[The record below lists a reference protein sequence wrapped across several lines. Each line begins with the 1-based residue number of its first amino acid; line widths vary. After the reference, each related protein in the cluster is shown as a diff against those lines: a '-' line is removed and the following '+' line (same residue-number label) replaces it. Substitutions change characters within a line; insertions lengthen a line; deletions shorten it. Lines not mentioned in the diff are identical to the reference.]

1 MKYNTLDAVAKWLG
15 DPDASGETQVRFLPA
30 SHMQKSVPDF
40 LSELLTKSG
49 HYKLNPD
56 DTALLEQNGINEFI
70 YSKLTSKKFRKFKMD
85 EACIV
90 RTKNAIHLRTE
101 NNEPINIVYPQGGY
115 KLWRLP
121 SSPTVDWA
129 EYFNIS
135 YVLEYVASIAA
146 AYKPGVH
153 IVYFMHTLL
162 MELHDNLTVDEIQDY
177 VDSFENLLQEF
188 RKYLPANISISILR
202 DADLYTRDE
211 YFKALEN
218 GKTRAEEKYK
228 TWDEKQKI
236 RYAKM
241 SELNIKWNGKEDWTK
256 LSKTEKGEKIY
267 LAALYETAAMSELTR
282 INEKVKSA
290 NIVLVFTKGTP
301 AFIGIG
307 STKASMAKFWV
318 GFGVLQ
324 IKDDSFLPIIL
335 TPSQYTDALK
345 SDYENIPVN
354 LINHTN
360 FNEILL
366 FKKPFDFS
374 KPK

>member
-1 MKYNTLDAVAKWLG
+1 
-15 DPDASGETQVRFLPA
+15 
-30 SHMQKSVPDF
+30 MQKSAPDF

-49 HYKLNPD
+49 HYKLNPE
-56 DTALLEQNGINEFI
+56 DTALLEKNGINEFI

-85 EACIV
+85 EACIE
-90 RTKNAIHLRTE
+90 RTKNAIHLRIE
-101 NNEPINIVYPQGGY
+101 NNEPVNIVYPQGGY

-135 YVLEYVASIAA
+135 YVLEYIASIAA

-162 MELHDNLTVDEIQDY
+162 MELHDNLIVDEIQDY

-202 DADLYTRDE
+202 DADLYSRDE
-211 YFKALEN
+211 YFQALEN

-256 LSKTEKGEKIY
+256 LSKTRKEEKIY

-282 INEKVKSA
+282 INEKVKPA
-290 NIVLVFTKGTP
+290 NNVLVFTKGTP

-354 LINHTN
+354 LINYTN